1 MSNNN
6 LQIEL
11 QEAQQKK
18 IEFFCQFINNNNISQ
33 AEYYLNKANWDEY
46 LAVQYF
52 YNRPDYANNYKQN
65 ISQKNNIQ
73 NENVLKRHAS
83 VKMNNK
89 NNNDI
94 IDKNY
99 FRYMYNP
106 KNKYLEF
113 NIENIIVYEGNKGI
127 HHTHDKTLLYIKNN
141 LKNVELNFKTFINIL
156 ESNVGI
162 ILVFNDENYNK
173 IKEQIKQINELNEK
187 IQDYI
192 IFPASSNSSEGIN
205 IIVGLACISFPSYI
219 FCKYKDEKNILITDK
234 MEGAFDKNFL
244 LDSINKVKPLLKP
257 KENVNNKNL
266 NMKMQPKTEKNVMKN
281 ENEIIRNLSKE
292 FRNNDHVSKKNN
304 LADKNKSKKDNRIP
318 VPKNNNNFSNKEI
331 ENNEINSYNKENKMK
346 NKNVQ
351 NENDNENNFNK
362 NKENEEFKNKI
373 NNSSKI
379 NKNKKNE
386 INYSNY
392 EDFFLGDSIEIP
404 FLFGLYN
411 NNSKSNFNMN
421 NVKEKLSN
429 NNINN
434 KNENN
439 NKHILNNNNNNLD
452 NLKDSNIMLR
462 DSIYNLS
469 DGQVLAKREQEMRR
483 LEKMQEEKEQKEKQ
497 EKRKQE
503 EEERKIKK
511 YEKEAEIVK
520 MILAPEPDDNNP
532 NTCHIKFRL
541 PDGEKI
547 LERKFLKTDK
557 IAVLYDYIKSIGREI
572 FIEPDANDFNIICI
586 GFPPKNLE
594 NLKNST
600 LEKEGLYPNSILQI
614 EEK

>member
-33 AEYYLNKANWDEY
+33 AEYYLNKANWDEN

-65 ISQKNNIQ
+65 ISKKNSIQ
-73 NENVLKRHAS
+73 NEKVLKMHAS
-83 VKMNNK
+83 AKMNDK

-99 FRYMYNP
+99 VRYMYNP

-113 NIENIIVYEGNKGI
+113 NIENIIVYEKNKGI
-127 HHTHDKTLLYIKNN
+127 HHTYDKTLLYIKNN

-156 ESNVGI
+156 ENNVGI
-162 ILVFNDENYNK
+162 ILVFNDESCNK

-192 IFPASSNSSEGIN
+192 IFPASSNSNEGIN
-205 IIVGLACISFPSYI
+205 IIIGLSCISFPSYI

-234 MEGAFDKNFL
+234 MEGAFDKTFL
-244 LDSINKVKPLLKP
+244 LDSINKVKPLLKR

-266 NMKMQPKTEKNVMKN
+266 NMKMQPKNEKNVMKN
-281 ENEIIRNLSKE
+281 ENEIKKINLFQE
-292 FRNNDHVSKKNN
+292 FINNDHVSKKNN
-304 LADKNKSKKDNRIP
+304 LPDKNKSKKDNTIP
-318 VPKNNNNFSNKEI
+318 VPKYNNNNSANKEI
-331 ENNEINSYNKENKMK
+331 ENNEMDSYHKENKNIQ
-346 NKNVQ
+346 NKN
-351 NENDNENNFNK
+351 NNENNFNK
-362 NKENEEFKNKI
+362 NKKEEEFKNKI
-373 NNSSKI
+373 NNNSKI
-379 NKNKKNE
+379 DKNKKSE

-404 FLFGLYN
+404 YLFGFYN

-421 NVKEKLSN
+421 NDKEKLSN
-429 NNINN
+429 NNIN
-434 KNENN
+434 KENENN
-439 NKHILNNNNNNLD
+439 NKHIFNNNNNNLD
-452 NLKDSNIMLR
+452 NLKESNIMLR

-483 LEKMQEEKEQKEKQ
+483 LEKMQEEKEQKEKE
-497 EKRKQE
+497 EKRKQK

-520 MILAPEPDDNNP
+520 MILPPEPDDNNP
-532 NTCHIKFRL
+532 DACHIKFRL

>member
-1 MSNNN
+1 M
-6 LQIEL
+6 
-11 QEAQQKK
+11 K
-18 IEFFCQFINNNNISQ
+18 
-33 AEYYLNKANWDEY
+33 
-46 LAVQYF
+46 
-52 YNRPDYANNYKQN
+52 
-65 ISQKNNIQ
+65 
-73 NENVLKRHAS
+73 
-83 VKMNNK
+83 
-89 NNNDI
+89 
-94 IDKNY
+94 
-99 FRYMYNP
+99 
-106 KNKYLEF
+106 
-113 NIENIIVYEGNKGI
+113 
-127 HHTHDKTLLYIKNN
+127 
-141 LKNVELNFKTFINIL
+141 
-156 ESNVGI
+156 I
-162 ILVFNDENYNK
+162 ILIK
-173 IKEQIKQINELNEK
+173 IRKMRSLRIN
-187 IQDYI
+187 
-192 IFPASSNSSEGIN
+192 
-205 IIVGLACISFPSYI
+205 
-219 FCKYKDEKNILITDK
+219 
-234 MEGAFDKNFL
+234 
-244 LDSINKVKPLLKP
+244 
-257 KENVNNKNL
+257 
-266 NMKMQPKTEKNVMKN
+266 
-281 ENEIIRNLSKE
+281 
-292 FRNNDHVSKKNN
+292 
-304 LADKNKSKKDNRIP
+304 
-318 VPKNNNNFSNKEI
+318 
-331 ENNEINSYNKENKMK
+331 
-346 NKNVQ
+346 
-351 NENDNENNFNK
+351 
-362 NKENEEFKNKI
+362 
-373 NNSSKI
+373 SKI